1 MKRQFK
7 ETVLHYL
14 GLALTITGFV
24 MLFPAIAAYFF
35 QELAFTFIIPA
46 TVSIISGIF
55 MMTHYEAGEVT
66 MGRAMTLSAIAFV
79 AIALVG
85 AVPYIMQS
93 QTIYG
98 EVGVNAYVSAYFESM
113 SGFTTTGLT
122 ILPDITVVPE
132 SLLFWRSLTQ
142 WIGGVGIVVLFLI
155 FFVSKTM
162 GSSVPGMSAYYLFK
176 GEANE
181 ERLEPSTAKSVRGIA
196 KVYVFYTII
205 GLVIYRMAGMPL
217 MDSINH
223 ILTSVS
229 TGGFST
235 QVASTGTYGSVWLDT
250 AIGIFMIVGATSFL
264 FHYKLLGLKWKD
276 LGRFAKNYEMKVW
289 FLFMAIFAG
298 ALSTHFWLVGTEN
311 PLWKGI
317 FQTVSAST
325 TTGFVNMDIAGMGDV
340 GLLLLTFVMFIGGSA
355 GSTAGGLKIIRFLIL
370 LKAIPWTV
378 RRFLLPKTAVFPL
391 KVGTHVFGKDEIS
404 QVSVYLFIYLF
415 ITFLG
420 AIILTI
426 IGYPFIES
434 LFEITSA
441 SATVGMSTGI
451 TQFTMPLLGK
461 IVLIIE
467 MLLGRLEILPV
478 LVLLMATINR
488 KQWGSF
494 YE

>member
-155 FFVSKTM
+155 FFV
-162 GSSVPGMSAYYLFK
+162 
-176 GEANE
+176 
-181 ERLEPSTAKSVRGIA
+181 
-196 KVYVFYTII
+196 
-205 GLVIYRMAGMPL
+205 
-217 MDSINH
+217 
-223 ILTSVS
+223 
-229 TGGFST
+229 
-235 QVASTGTYGSVWLDT
+235 
-250 AIGIFMIVGATSFL
+250 
-264 FHYKLLGLKWKD
+264 
-276 LGRFAKNYEMKVW
+276 
-289 FLFMAIFAG
+289 
-298 ALSTHFWLVGTEN
+298 
-311 PLWKGI
+311 
-317 FQTVSAST
+317 
-325 TTGFVNMDIAGMGDV
+325 
-340 GLLLLTFVMFIGGSA
+340 
-355 GSTAGGLKIIRFLIL
+355 
-370 LKAIPWTV
+370 
-378 RRFLLPKTAVFPL
+378 
-391 KVGTHVFGKDEIS
+391 
-404 QVSVYLFIYLF
+404 
-415 ITFLG
+415 
-420 AIILTI
+420 
-426 IGYPFIES
+426 
-434 LFEITSA
+434 
-441 SATVGMSTGI
+441 
-451 TQFTMPLLGK
+451 
-461 IVLIIE
+461 
-467 MLLGRLEILPV
+467 
-478 LVLLMATINR
+478 
-488 KQWGSF
+488 
-494 YE
+494 